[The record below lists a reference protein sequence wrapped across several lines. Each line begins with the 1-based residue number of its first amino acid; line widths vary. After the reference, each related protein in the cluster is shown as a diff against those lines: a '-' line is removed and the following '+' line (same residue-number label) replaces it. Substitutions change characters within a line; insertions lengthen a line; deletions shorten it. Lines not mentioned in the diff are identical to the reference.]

1 MVDHRADQNEHAPLF
16 GRDALR
22 NWWESR
28 PLDRLTGWMSRT
40 WAARGKASNYAPL
53 QGNGLQNTI
62 SWLGINRIPVAITA
76 LWVLALGAY
85 GVGYIERLKTTGEGV
100 SAVPTMDLMFFAFA
114 VVGPIAMVWVVVSLL
129 NRTAL
134 LSESIVIQ
142 SESALALAATVSN
155 LQDSVDALAEGTTG
169 RLERTL
175 DTLEEKTSSSV
186 LALDNAITAALDD
199 TRTTIKARGTDI
211 DETLA
216 ATGTAISEVLNSR
229 VAMLDKTLAEASEKL
244 DNAVVDSVILVNS
257 TIRHRSEKFESA
269 LDTQRKTFADRLE
282 TDADTLANTMQTQA
296 QVLHDTQMALS
307 QRIESSLADSK
318 ARLDHALGQNLAR
331 QQAGFTQAGKQFEGA
346 LSKMS
351 SQMSTALDARSKT
364 IDADLRQNHARLA
377 TAITNTANMVE
388 TDLKRLLESVRT
400 ALVETQDTIAA
411 NPPASAGELTN
422 LLGTSAREIIRPEQD
437 ALNESVTRLANLEE
451 QARAL
456 LLQIDRTSR
465 LNPLM
470 ERQAGDAAEVADK
483 DEGAGN
489 RANGLPFDHLPT
501 AETAGALN
509 WTAVVH
515 ALDDR
520 TTGVGIRQLVDKT
533 RANPLVAP
541 LLKLRDRVQDGL
553 AEDELF
559 ARDLKPEHADA
570 QTWAQFGRGA
580 RGKAVASLSGI
591 DDEIALAIARA
602 RLRSNPEFRA
612 DALRFVACYADLLA
626 RAVSEV
632 GTDPRLVEMA
642 ETTTGRLFM
651 LIAGLTGGF
660 DPSYD
665 PSISELG

>member
-1 MVDHRADQNEHAPLF
+1 MVDHRAEQSDHAPLF
-16 GRDALR
+16 DRTSLR
-22 NWWESR
+22 NWREMIQF
-28 PLDRLTGWMSRT
+28 DRLTDWLGRIWP
-40 WAARGKASNYAPL
+40 ARSETR
-53 QGNGLQNTI
+53 GNPPGQSAI
-62 SWLGINRIPVAITA
+62 SWLGVNRVPVAVTA

-85 GVGYIERLKTTGEGV
+85 GVGYVERLQATGEGV

-211 DETLA
+211 DQTLA
-216 ATGTAISEVLNSR
+216 DTGTAISEVLNSR
-229 VAMLDKTLAEASEKL
+229 VAMLDKTLAEASQKL

-257 TIRHRSEKFESA
+257 TIRHRSDKFESA
-269 LDTQRKTFADRLE
+269 LDEQRKTFADRLDN
-282 TDADTLANTMQTQA
+282 DADTLANTMQTQA
-296 QVLHDTQMALS
+296 QALHDTQIALS
-307 QRIESSLADSK
+307 ERIEANLADSK

-346 LSKMS
+346 LTKMS
-351 SQMSTALDARSKT
+351 GEMSQALDARSRA
-364 IDADLRQNHARLA
+364 IDADLRQNHSRLA

-388 TDLKRLLESVRT
+388 TDLSRLLESVRV

-422 LLGTSAREIIRPEQD
+422 LLGNSAREIIRPEQN
-437 ALNESVTRLANLEE
+437 ALNESVARLANLEE

-470 ERQAGDAAEVADK
+470 EHQPEDTASPADVDDAPVAQPS
-483 DEGAGN
+483 
-489 RANGLPFDHLPT
+489 GLPFDHLPVAKT
-501 AETAGALN
+501 GAALN

-520 TTGVGIRQLVDKT
+520 ITGVGIRALVEKT
-533 RANPLVAP
+533 RENPQIGALID
-541 LLKLRDRVQDGL
+541 LRNRVQEGL

-559 ARDLKPEHADA
+559 AQDLKPEHGDA
-570 QTWAQFGRGA
+570 PTWARFGRGE
-580 RGKAVASLSGI
+580 RGKTVASLAGI
-591 DDEIALAIARA
+591 DDDIALAIARA
-602 RLRSNPEFRA
+602 RLRTNADFRA
-612 DALRFVACYADLLA
+612 DTLRFVSGYAGLLE
-626 RAVSEV
+626 RAVSEI

-651 LIAGLTGGF
+651 LLAGLTGGF
-660 DPSYD
+660 ERSYD
-665 PSISELG
+665 PSLSETG